1 MPEDFSPSGLG
12 GGFIGTM
19 SVSSTAVA
27 TMDYVWLGQPF
38 VRHEPKAAAATQG
51 LDYSFLGQ
59 PLVATEL
66 AAATTDTEFA
76 TTASATSAFVSTT
89 IAAAAASTV
98 IAATVSPL
106 AAATI
111 AVDAAATPAL
121 TVDWQAQATATAD
134 STATAALSV
143 AGVSSATA
151 GVDFN
156 TALALVVAAES
167 SNVVSADSS
176 TALTLAALWDG
187 VGSVYASADASASL
201 SLAVAWD
208 VIAQQISSA
217 DASSALTLSPS
228 FDSAFSTVIGSTWS
242 TIINPAVGPV
252 QAPVTPIVYG
262 SGYQLNDLL
271 LIVGGNNDATVTVI
285 SRSGTGASGL
295 RLQNGGSGYVNGT
308 YTTQAITGT
317 GSGCVVTLLADTAYV
332 KGRSG
337 ATKGSVWSP
346 APTLT
351 TTGRALSFAAATSST
366 TAAVTADMVSGATAG
381 SVASTVDSAFADW
394 QGLAIGPVDVDF
406 MTYLVSNVSWSGEAI
421 RRLIVAQLRG
431 VASTPVNLKGHQT
444 IIHLRG
450 D

>member
-89 IAAAAASTV
+89 IAAADASTV
-98 IAATVSPL
+98 IAAAVSPI
-106 AAATI
+106 AAAT
-111 AVDAAATPAL
+111 ATADAAATPAL
-121 TVDWQAQATATAD
+121 TVDWQAQAFATAD
-134 STATAALSV
+134 STTAAALSV

-151 GVDFN
+151 GVDFS
-156 TALALVVAAES
+156 TALALVVAAQS
-167 SNVVSADSS
+167 ANVVSTDSS
-176 TALTLAALWDG
+176 TALTLASLWDG
-187 VGSVYASADASASL
+187 VGSVYASADASTSL
-201 SLAVAWD
+201 TLTVAWD

-217 DASSALTLSPS
+217 DAASVLTLSPS

-242 TIINPAVGPV
+242 VIINPAVGPV
-252 QAPVTPIVYG
+252 QAPVTISAPG
-262 SGYQLNDLL
+262 SGYNLGDQLRIN
-271 LIVGGNNDATVTVI
+271 GGNNDAIVTVVA
-285 SRSGTGASGL
+285 RSGTGVLGVSLTNA
-295 RLQNGGSGYVNGT
+295 GSGYTSGY
-308 YTTQAITGT
+308 YTTTAITGT
-317 GSGCVVTLLADTAYV
+317 GIGCVVSLLADVAYV
-332 KGRSG
+332 KWRSG
-337 ATKGSVWSP
+337 ATKGSRWAP

-351 TTGRALSFAAATSST
+351 TTGRALSFATAIAATA
-366 TAAVTADMVSGATAG
+366 AAVTADMVSGATVG
-381 SVASTVDSAFADW
+381 SVASTTDTAFADW

-406 MTYLVSNVSWSGEAI
+406 MAYLTSNVSWSGEAI

-431 VASTPVNLKGHQT
+431 ASSFPVALKGT
-444 IIHLRG
+444 PTVIHLRG